1 MFCRIGICDNHSTVW
16 ADSSAI
22 ITRMFKEPNNLL
34 SLPDKHRAIKLDGC
48 NIIESCHYG
57 QAIRNSMF
65 VSEHLFLFLFSGKLL
80 LETADEQIVV
90 KPGEAVF
97 IRKAHYLAYE
107 KVGYAEDSH
116 YESLLFFLDDKFIKE
131 FLKLSRAKNVRRQ
144 KNTTPPVFK
153 VVTNLALQLCVESVK
168 NYFGSELADE
178 AELARLKILEILF
191 ILTNL
196 NEKLAGNLYEFSAPI
211 PADLA
216 ETMNH
221 NFTLPA
227 TLTEFAYLTGRSLS
241 KFKRDFEQVFQFPP
255 SRWLREKRLNYAH
268 RLLTTTDMNVSD
280 VCIESGFENF
290 SHFSRIF
297 KDFYGKS
304 PSDLKRTV

>member
-1 MFCRIGICDNHSTVW
+1 MVN
-16 ADSSAI
+16 
-22 ITRMFKEPNNLL
+22 EPQNLL
-34 SLPDKHRAIKLDGC
+34 SLPEKHRAIKLDGC
-48 NIIESCHYG
+48 NIIESCHYE
-57 QAIRNSMF
+57 QAINNGMF

-80 LETADEQIVV
+80 LQSAQEQIVV

-107 KVGYAEDSH
+107 KVGYAGNIP
-116 YESLLFFLDDKFIKE
+116 YESLLFFLNDKFIKE
-131 FLKLSRAKNVRRQ
+131 FLKLSRAKNARRQ
-144 KNTTPPVFK
+144 DNTAPPAFK
-153 VVTNLALQLCVESVK
+153 VETNSAHQLCVESVK
-168 NYFGSELADE
+168 NYFDGKLAAE

-191 ILTNL
+191 ILTSL
-196 NEKLAGNLYEFSAPI
+196 NEKLASNLYEFSAPI

-241 KFKRDFEQVFQFPP
+241 NFKRDFEQVFQFPP
-255 SRWLREKRLNYAH
+255 SRWLREKRLDYAH

-290 SHFSRIF
+290 SHFSRVF
-297 KDFYGKS
+297 KDFYG
-304 PSDLKRTV
+304 